1 MKKRKNDKK
10 ARVPRFSANRPNKEG
25 GLPKAQPFEMI
36 IKKKQRKNNQKTKK
50 KREMKSRKEK
60 KMKRNKEKRK

>member
-1 MKKRKNDKK
+1 MKKRKKDKK

-36 IKKKQRKNNQKTKK
+36 IKKKA
-50 KREMKSRKEK
+50 EEK
-60 KMKRNKEKRK
+60 KSENAKEKRNEKQKGKENEKE